1 MTKQMKAAAA
11 MLGFSCLLLGLGVGL
26 TVLQGGQNPGG
37 FVLIGFGF
45 GGLGGNL
52 AALVTEL
59 RKRKD
64 PALAKR
70 EEIAEK
76 DERNQMLLWR
86 SKARAFD
93 AMIYVLGALLV
104 WFALDNVAVRVII
117 PLVVGYLAIIAVS
130 VLSMGRYQREM

>member
-1 MTKQMKAAAA
+1 MTKQMKSAEI
-11 MLGFSCLLLGLGVGL
+11 MLAFSGLLLALGIGL
-26 TVLQGGQNPGG
+26 TVVQGGESAGG
-37 FVLIGFGF
+37 FVLLGFGF

-52 AALVTEL
+52 GTLITEL

-64 PALAKR
+64 PALARR

-76 DERNQMLLWR
+76 DERNQVLLWR

-104 WFALDNVAVRVII
+104 WFALDDTAVRVIV

-130 VLSMGRYQREM
+130 VFSMGKYQREM